1 MKFFRQ
7 GTLLLMMAALSTS
20 ALHAN
25 VKKGQ
30 KYYQKKLQ
38 KSCNKNGGEFASLH
52 SQSEWKKSLDNG
64 TFKTLILDAC
74 PAGKSFVDDAKFD
87 DKYQEHLY
95 DFFFEYA
102 NDSGNVPSC

>member
-1 MKFFRQ
+1 MRFFKQ
-7 GTLLLMMAALSTS
+7 GAVVLIAAALSVTS
-20 ALHAN
+20 LSAN

-38 KSCNKNGGEFASLH
+38 KTCGKNGGEFAGLH
-52 SQSEWKKSLDNG
+52 SQAEWKKSLDNSA
-64 TFKTLILDAC
+64 FKTLILDAC
-74 PAGKSFVDDAKFD
+74 PGAKAFVDDAKFEE
-87 DKYQEHLY
+87 KYQEHIY